1 MHFLP
6 LHESSGLLLRPH
18 ARVPS
23 LCSVRSPHMD
33 DTYAP
38 TCAACRYKNE
48 ARIRVDAT
56 IDVGPHASAGWDSSS
71 TQHAA
76 APELYTLTAV
86 VCHIGNANSGHYVCY
101 RRRLGVDGHTSWVLT
116 SDERVITVPFSTV
129 QLAGGAYLAFYEQC
143 PAPMVDI
150 VADHTGVST
159 TPD

>member
-1 MHFLP
+1 
-6 LHESSGLLLRPH
+6 
-18 ARVPS
+18 
-23 LCSVRSPHMD
+23 MD